1 MLPEWPSTSTCSRPW
16 PSFHSATPLGEIS
29 SDPSC
34 SFFACLP
41 FLAPFNTPKPLNFL
55 TSVPCGASHS
65 ESYPTTCDRNQIKF
79 SRLSFL
85 PSPSHLTSEKP
96 PDWQSRGAWGVEP
109 VSGFVTVLLYT
120 EEGTQ
125 GPLAFEGFGSFGFFS
140 ASLFTTSLGG
150 SLPGIN
156 SFVLAQK

>member
-1 MLPEWPSTSTCSRPW
+1 MHMRTHTYVCTCFFSCPRLALCPCFPLGQSWAYREGTSGLGLMLPEWPSTSTCSRPW

-79 SRLSFL
+79 SQLSFL

-96 PDWQSRGAWGVEP
+96 PDWQRC
-109 VSGFVTVLLYT
+109 
-120 EEGTQ
+120 
-125 GPLAFEGFGSFGFFS
+125 
-140 ASLFTTSLGG
+140 LGC
-150 SLPGIN
+150 
-156 SFVLAQK
+156 